1 MLENV
6 SAWNAVLSISDHIIT
21 TTTCSLGKHHC
32 WKKWWGAS
40 KGKRWES
47 HSSFGEAREGDRE
60 KIFHHTDLFQS
71 FQCLRNHALTVLQF
85 AHSHQLDSPQWME
98 ARIIQSIEEKGGK
111 CVTVSSHLH
120 SHCLCRE
127 LLGWDCKVIVNV
139 NKVLREN

>member
-1 MLENV
+1 MTHHHTQLQPGETPLV
-6 SAWNAVLSISDHIIT
+6 EEVVRSIQRHEGGIT
-21 TTTCSLGKHHC
+21 QQFWGKQ
-32 WKKWWGAS
+32 GR
-40 KGKRWES
+40 GIE
-47 HSSFGEAREGDRE
+47 E
-60 KIFHHTDLFQS
+60 KIFHHTDLLQG

-98 ARIIQSIEEKGGK
+98 TRIIQSVEEKGGK

-120 SHCLCRE
+120 SHCFCRE